1 MLVEGFNFEKKG
13 EKMEDLE
20 GRKERKRRGRGEGK
34 AGGRLIFP
42 RVNGPISALLRTGRS
57 LLPFDSLFRGGRVC
71 GDQITKKL
79 ENTKENRAQPGRA
92 FGPMGLISSAPWRV
106 TTRNAATPTERD

>member
-1 MLVEGFNFEKKG
+1 M
-13 EKMEDLE
+13 E

-34 AGGRLIFP
+34 AGGELILP

-79 ENTKENRAQPGRA
+79 EKYQGTPSATGSGVWANGADIQCPLASYNEKRGDSNRKRLETTPSGQVKFLA
-92 FGPMGLISSAPWRV
+92 F
-106 TTRNAATPTERD
+106 